1 MGIGG
6 KAKLTNSQPICNDH
20 AIPPNSHPK
29 VSSHSLEGTTK
40 RKTNVRAQLKYNGLN

>member
-6 KAKLTNSQPICNDH
+6 MAKLTNSQPICNDH

-29 VSSHSLEGTTK
+29 VYTHYPGRHDQKKEKPMLDPNLNTT
-40 RKTNVRAQLKYNGLN
+40 A